1 MTCVLLVCAQASG
14 QEPPKSAKQPL
25 FGAPPAP
32 SAPAAAEKRPERKP
46 APLPTL
52 IVFDIV
58 PEKGVE
64 KGAANILTEIVIDR
78 ISNLKRYTVI
88 GQKDLDKMMDWEQ
101 NKQLKGCTDTSCL
114 IHIAGAMGEEYFITL
129 KLMDTASVRIMERVT
144 EQTKRDENAAVS
156 AIRHCV
162 DVIMGVK
169 ETESSK
175 DAGRGATQPQP
186 QVGASAP
193 VDRAHEGRGSA
204 PASAR

>member
-1 MTCVLLVCAQASG
+1 MFG
-14 QEPPKSAKQPL
+14 NPGSARV
-25 FGAPPAP
+25 PAP
-32 SAPAAAEKRPERKP
+32 Q
-46 APLPTL
+46 PTL

-58 PEKGVE
+58 PEKGIE
-64 KGAANILTEIVIDR
+64 KGTANLLTELVIDR
-78 ISNLKRYTVI
+78 VTELHKYVVV
-88 GQKDLDKMMDWEQ
+88 GQKDLEKMFSWEQ

-114 IHIAGAMGEEYFITL
+114 IQIAGAMGASYYVEGSIGAMGDGYFVTL

-169 ETESSK
+169 SEET
-175 DAGRGATQPQP
+175 GRGATQTAPQAT
-186 QVGASAP
+186 ASAP